1 MLVETRPATSD
12 SSVVTPETFRRV
24 MAQVPTSVTVVAAM
38 TGQGPVGLTVG
49 TFVSASLE
57 PPLIGFLPAR
67 SSTTWPLIVPIGEFC
82 VSVLADGHEELGQR
96 FARSGGPKFD
106 GVRWHPA
113 PSGAPIIDGALAWFD
128 CRFERSFSAG
138 DYGRGL
144 LLLTLGAGAV
154 LVAVVV
160 LAEVL
165 LRRRDLGRRRA
176 LGASQWGLVG
186 LVVARTVVA
195 AVPGAL
201 LGAVGG
207 AVIAAIWAQPPP
219 LEFTCAVT
227 VLTGL
232 VSGIA
237 AIPPAFLAAVRDPV
251 GVLRTP

>member
-1 MLVETRPATSD
+1 VLVETRPATSD

-138 DYGRGL
+138 DHWF
-144 LLLTLGAGAV
+144 V
-154 LVAVVV
+154 
-160 LAEVL
+160 
-165 LRRRDLGRRRA
+165 LGRVRA
-176 LGASQWGLVG
+176 MALNSTGRPLVFCQG
-186 LVVARTVVA
+186 SLR
-195 AVPGAL
+195 
-201 LGAVGG
+201 
-207 AVIAAIWAQPPP
+207 P
-219 LEFTCAVT
+219 LATDANDN
-227 VLTGL
+227 
-232 VSGIA
+232 
-237 AIPPAFLAAVRDPV
+237 VRKDD
-251 GVLRTP
+251 